1 MTGMEIVTTQ
11 EKDVAIVGSSISS
24 TLVADWLN
32 YNADKSPAT
41 VKTYAAAIKNFCVWL
56 ADNNVTAPRR
66 EHVIAYR
73 DSLCT
78 SKKIATARLY
88 LAAVK
93 VFSKWLASI
102 GAYLDFAAGVTT
114 PTLNEE
120 SETHVREALTLDEAK
135 AVLNSFNGKRD
146 VKSLRD
152 AMIMRIMLNCGLRSI
167 EIVRLDATDV
177 ERRHGKIYLKVWGKG
192 RKGKT
197 ACVEISKTIYNLILD
212 YLNARG
218 SKRVKGEPMFVS
230 TANRNFGERL
240 QTQSISRLAKR
251 TLRAVGIDSEF
262 VTCHSCRHF
271 FASELL
277 NQGVDLRTIQRL
289 MRHRNSATTE
299 VYLSDKKMRSDTSVL
314 MLSDLLDV
322 A

>member
-1 MTGMEIVTTQ
+1 MTGMEIEKTQ
-11 EKDVAIVGSSISS
+11 EVAFVDGSISA

-32 YNADKSPAT
+32 FNADKSTAT
-41 VKTYAAAIKNFCVWL
+41 VKTYAAALKNFCGWL

-66 EHVIAYR
+66 EHVIDYR

-88 LAAVK
+88 LSAVK

-120 SETHVREALTLDEAK
+120 AETHVREALTLDEEK
-135 AVLNSFNGKRD
+135 AVLNSFTGKRD

-152 AMIMRIMLNCGLRSI
+152 ALIMRIMLNCGLRSI
-167 EIVRLDATDV
+167 EIVRLDATDI
-177 ERRHGKIYLKVWGKG
+177 ERRHGKIYLLVWGKG

-197 ACVEISKTIYNLILD
+197 ARVEISRTIFNMIQD
-212 YLNARG
+212 YLNLRG
-218 SKRVKGEPMFVS
+218 SKRVKGEPMFTS
-230 TANRNFGERL
+230 TANRNYGQRL

-251 TLRAVGIDSEF
+251 TLRAVGIEIGRAH
-262 VTCHSCRHF
+262 V
-271 FASELL
+271 
-277 NQGVDLRTIQRL
+277 
-289 MRHRNSATTE
+289 
-299 VYLSDKKMRSDTSVL
+299 
-314 MLSDLLDV
+314 
-322 A
+322 